1 MNRTVRTSVV
11 ATAVLATALSGA
23 APAVAA
29 PAVAGPVTVAPAVA
43 GLAAFGPAVSPAFG
57 AAVGDAAVGPAAAS
71 IAATKPLDVAKKAV
85 TARIDLRLAALT
97 TFSAT
102 LSQAQQVQS
111 GHRSTLT
118 ALIKEQTT
126 DLTTLRDKVG
136 SETTRT
142 AVKADATAMV
152 DDFRVFILT
161 GPKVR
166 LTAAIDTELVVAGKL
181 GPKADP
187 VKASLDGKA
196 DTLLAIK
203 PGPAG
208 DAIRA
213 QVKTIRDAA
222 KSARTTLKS
231 LRKK

>member
-1 MNRTVRTSVV
+1 MNRIVRTSLVT
-11 ATAVLATALSGA
+11 TAVLATALG
-23 APAVAA
+23 
-29 PAVAGPVTVAPAVA
+29 VAGPASAASAASAAKPLDVA
-43 GLAAFGPAVSPAFG
+43 GPASAA
-57 AAVGDAAVGPAAAS
+57 
-71 IAATKPLDVAKKAV
+71 KPLDVAKKAV
-85 TARIDLRLAALT
+85 TARIDLRLAALKK
-97 TFSAT
+97 FSVT
-102 LSQAQQVQS
+102 LSQAKQVQS
-111 GHRSTLT
+111 GHRATLT

-126 DLTTLRDKVG
+126 DLTTLRGKVG
-136 SETTRT
+136 GETTGA
-142 AVKADATAMV
+142 AVKTDATAMI

-181 GPKADP
+181 GTKANP
-187 VKASLDGKA
+187 VKDSLTGKV

-203 PGPAG
+203 PSPDG

-222 KSARTTLKS
+222 KSARTSLKS

>member
-1 MNRTVRTSVV
+1 MNRIVRTSVV
-11 ATAVLATALSGA
+11 ATAVLATALGVAGPASA
-23 APAVAA
+23 APAASSA
-29 PAVAGPVTVAPAVA
+29 VTVK
-43 GLAAFGPAVSPAFG
+43 S
-57 AAVGDAAVGPAAAS
+57 
-71 IAATKPLDVAKKAV
+71 LDVAKKAV

-97 TFSAT
+97 KFSTA
-102 LSQAQQVQS
+102 LGQAKQVQS
-111 GHRSTLT
+111 GHRATLT
-118 ALIKEQTT
+118 ALLKEQTT
-126 DLTTLRDKVG
+126 DLTTLRGKVG
-136 SETTRT
+136 GETTGA

-181 GPKADP
+181 GAKADP
-187 VKASLDGKA
+187 VKAGLDGKV

-203 PGPAG
+203 PGPDG

-231 LRKK
+231 LRK